1 VVVFYSSAKYPSASE
16 LRSGLEKGSDD
27 HRWQPPSTP
36 YVFYL
41 LNGML
46 IGQLANINDANH
58 PIRHAFTE
66 QAIEAAA
73 SLLLGSV
80 SEVW

>member
-1 VVVFYSSAKYPSASE
+1 M
-16 LRSGLEKGSDD
+16 
-27 HRWQPPSTP
+27 P
-36 YVFYL
+36 YVFYLL

-46 IGQLANINDANH
+46 IGQLANIIDAND

-66 QAIEAAA
+66 QAIEVAA

-80 SEVW
+80 SEV